1 MPLTIF
7 SVPVTAIRAAVG
19 VPDDVVVVMV
29 DDKAGAVVG
38 AGARDALVAVRPFMG
53 NDAELDAT
61 EERSLEREIAER
73 AAPARECK
81 RKREV
86 TAE

>member
-1 MPLTIF
+1 
-7 SVPVTAIRAAVG
+7 
-19 VPDDVVVVMV
+19 
-29 DDKAGAVVG
+29 
-38 AGARDALVAVRPFMG
+38 MG

-73 AAPARECK
+73 AAAPARECK